1 MGNLGCVLTMDS
13 SGRTIWIVDAHRD
26 YEKRFVVRSDE
37 KLTACVELLSVTCDA
52 LPRRRRSRYGRG
64 AGVGRGRG
72 VGEGLG
78 VGVGVGVR
86 SRTTLYIS
94 TRLSGLRPQP

>member
-1 MGNLGCVLTMDS
+1 M
-13 SGRTIWIVDAHRD
+13 
-26 YEKRFVVRSDE
+26 
-37 KLTACVELLSVTCDA
+37 DA
-52 LPRRRRSRYGRG
+52 LLNASNGGPGFTWEVSAYGRG
-64 AGVGRGRG
+64 CGVGRGRV
-72 VGEGLG
+72 VGEDLGAG